1 MTCPI
6 CGESP
11 CHFDVPLDS
20 PEIWA
25 LKQKNYRF
33 LLRSVERALE
43 GKPFVTEEE
52 ERKGENYDGRR

>member
-6 CGESP
+6 CGQTP
-11 CHFDVPLDS
+11 CHFDVPDD
-20 PEIWA
+20 PEIRA

-43 GKPFVTEEE
+43 GKPFQTEEE
-52 ERKGENYDGRR
+52 ERENELR

>member
-6 CGESP
+6 CGQST

-20 PEIWA
+20 AEIWA

-33 LLRSVERALE
+33 LLRSVERALQ

-52 ERKGENYDGRR
+52 DDGAHDDCD